1 MESGKHGFFQV
12 LGRGAFAL
20 LAFLLK
26 LLGGWDAA
34 LGLLLL
40 LMGLDL
46 VSGVFL
52 SFLHKSGQ
60 SAGGGFLSRALF
72 LGLSRKL
79 LMLVLVMVGAA
90 TDGLMGTQIA
100 RLSVIGFYAA
110 NEALSVVE
118 NAALCGVPFPKGLLS
133 ALERFR
139 DSRDTG
145 DKEV

>member
-1 MESGKHGFFQV
+1 MNPNRTNVFETASRAG
-12 LGRGAFAL
+12 FAL
-20 LAFLLK
+20 LAFLLR

-52 SFLHKSGQ
+52 SFLGKSGQ
-60 SAGGGFLSRALF
+60 SAGGGFLSRSLF

-90 TDGLMGTQIA
+90 ADGLMGTQVA

-118 NAALCGVPFPKGLLS
+118 NAALCGVSFPRGLLA
-133 ALERFR
+133 ALERLR
-139 DSRDTG
+139 DRRDEG
-145 DKEV
+145 EGEV